1 MLGPTSALLLL
12 SLAGPPAIEWRAPA
26 GCPTRD
32 DVLEALAALTRPP
45 DLEGVRVRGVVR
57 RVAGRYELR
66 LDIHTQSLTQRRVER
81 ADACES
87 LDGAAALIIAIAID
101 PLEFANQLAPP
112 APEPQPEPE
121 PTPPTPVPPPPEV
134 AAPAPLDPE
143 LPPASDPPPAPP
155 PAPPSRPSPPRAA
168 RAHKLS
174 VLLRVDGA
182 IDAGITPTIAGDIG
196 GAFGFLYHRL
206 RVEAVAHYMPARPL
220 DYFNAEVGLDAK
232 VGMVA
237 RWALGV
243 RGCGRFLPGALEIP
257 VCLGLEGGQFL
268 AEGAGITIDRRQARP
283 PWFAILLGLGLVWSP
298 HPRIGLG
305 VRTDFVIAPLRA
317 QFTVSDELVFI
328 TGPVGVRFGGGLEI
342 RLGPGARHDGSTSAR
357 PKK

>member
-12 SLAGPPAIEWRAPA
+12 SLAGPPAIEWRAPE

-32 DVLEALAALTRPP
+32 DVLDALAALTRPP

-66 LDIHTQSLTQRRVER
+66 LDIHTQRLTQRRVER

-112 APEPQPEPE
+112 APEPEPEPE
-121 PTPPTPVPPPPEV
+121 PAPPPPVPPPPEV
-134 AAPAPLDPE
+134 VGPAPAAPAPE
-143 LPPASDPPPAPP
+143 PAGDPPPPPRDAPP
-155 PAPPSRPSPPRAA
+155 PRPRAPRPA
-168 RAHKLS
+168 RAHELS

-182 IDAGITPTIAGDIG
+182 IDAGATPTIAGDIG

-206 RVEAVAHYMPARPL
+206 RIEAVGHYMPARPL
-220 DYFNAEVGLDAK
+220 TFEDARVG
-232 VGMVA
+232 VVA

-243 RGCGRFLPGALEIP
+243 RGCGRFLPGPLEIP

-268 AEGAGITIDRRQARP
+268 AEGAGITVSRREARP
-283 PWFAILLGLGLVWSP
+283 PWFAVSLGLGLVWSP
-298 HPRIGLG
+298 HPRVGLG
-305 VRTDFVIAPLRA
+305 VRTDFLVTPLRA

-328 TGPVGVRFGGGLEI
+328 TQPVGVRFGGGLEI
-342 RLGPGARHDGSTSAR
+342 RLGPGARRDGSTAAR

>member
-66 LDIHTQSLTQRRVER
+66 LDIHTQRLTQRRVER
-81 ADACES
+81 ADACDS

-112 APEPQPEPE
+112 APEPEPEPE
-121 PTPPTPVPPPPEV
+121 PAPPTPVPPPPDPVEP
-134 AAPAPLDPE
+134 APADPE
-143 LPPASDPPPAPP
+143 PLPVRDPPPAPP
-155 PAPPSRPSPPRAA
+155 TAPPSRPPAPPPA

-182 IDAGITPTIAGDIG
+182 IDAGATPTIAGDIG

-206 RVEAVAHYMPARPL
+206 RVEAVGHYMPARPL
-220 DYFNAEVGLDAK
+220 TFEDARVG
-232 VGMVA
+232 VVA

-243 RGCGRFLPGALEIP
+243 RGCGRFLPGSLEIP
-257 VCLGLEGGQFL
+257 VCLGLEGGQLL
-268 AEGAGITIDRRQARP
+268 AEGAGITVDRRQARP
-283 PWFAILLGLGLVWSP
+283 PWFAVLLGLGLVWSP
-298 HPRIGLG
+298 HPRVGLG

-328 TGPVGVRFGGGLEI
+328 TQPVGVRFGGGLEI
-342 RLGPGARHDGSTSAR
+342 RLGPGARRDGSTSAR